1 MSKIKNVL
9 SLFDGMSCGQAALN
23 RAGVKYDNY
32 YASEI
37 EDSAIAIALKNFPN
51 TIHIGSVVDIK
62 PKSLPQIDLIMFGSP
77 CTDLSRAGKGLGMRT
92 TCGIKVT
99 TLKQYLSLKKEGKEF
114 HGQSY
119 LFWEAIRVLKALK
132 PKYFLLENTLMDQE
146 WRDIISKELGVE
158 PVKIN
163 SSLLSAQNRERLYWT
178 NLPGF
183 KMPKDKGILLTDLY
197 PNTISAGIRGRK
209 FKNDDFYTPTLTTR
223 KDGKANCLVTSPSR
237 TNLIIDNNGDL
248 KTISIEQAEV
258 LQTLSKGYTDLKG
271 VSKAARYKM
280 IGNGWTVDVITH
292 FFKCFKNSKQK
303 V

>member
-1 MSKIKNVL
+1 
-9 SLFDGMSCGQAALN
+9 MSCGQAALN

-209 FKNDDFYTPTLTTR
+209 YKGDDFYTPTLTTR

>member
-37 EDSAIAIALKNFPN
+37 EDSAIAITLKNFPN
-51 TIHIGSVVDIK
+51 TIHIGSVVNIK

-132 PKYFLLENTLMDQE
+132 PKYFLLENTLMDLE
-146 WRDIISKELGVE
+146 WRNIISKELGVE

-183 KMPKDKGILLTDLY
+183 KMPKDKGVMLTDLY
-197 PNTISAGIRGRK
+197 PDTVAAGVRGRK
-209 FKNDDFYTPTLTTR
+209 FKGDDFYTPTLTTR

-237 TNLIIDNNGDL
+237 TNLIIGKDGVL
-248 KTISIEQAEV
+248 KTITVEQAEV
-258 LQTLSKGYTDLKG
+258 LQTLTKGYTDLKG
-271 VSKAARYKM
+271 VTKASRYKM
-280 IGNGWTVDVITH
+280 IGNGWTVDVIAH
-292 FFKCFKNSKQK
+292 FFKCFKNAK
-303 V
+303 VN

>member
-37 EDSAIAIALKNFPN
+37 EDSAIAITLKNFPN

-146 WRDIISKELGVE
+146 WRDIISKELGVQ

-183 KMPKDKGILLTDLY
+183 KMPEDRGILLTDLY

-209 FKNDDFYTPTLTTR
+209 FKGDDFYTPTLTTR

>member
-209 FKNDDFYTPTLTTR
+209 FKGDDFYTPTLTTR

>member
-37 EDSAIAIALKNFPN
+37 EDAAIAITLKNFPN
-51 TIHIGSVVDIK
+51 TIHIGSVVDIQ
-62 PKSLPQIDLIMFGSP
+62 PKNLPQIDLIMFGSP

-132 PKYFLLENTLMDQE
+132 PKYFLLENTLMDIE
-146 WRDIISKELGVE
+146 WRNIISKELGVE

-183 KMPKDKGILLTDLY
+183 KMPKDKGVLLTDLY
-197 PNTISAGIRGRK
+197 PNTISAGVRGRK
-209 FKNDDFYTPTLTTR
+209 FKGDDFYTPTLTTR

-237 TNLIIDNNGDL
+237 TNLIIDNEGQL
-248 KTISIEQAEV
+248 KTITVEQAEV

-271 VSKAARYKM
+271 VSKAIDNCLLETEAKLS
-280 IGNGWTVDVITH
+280 N
-292 FFKCFKNSKQK
+292 
-303 V
+303 